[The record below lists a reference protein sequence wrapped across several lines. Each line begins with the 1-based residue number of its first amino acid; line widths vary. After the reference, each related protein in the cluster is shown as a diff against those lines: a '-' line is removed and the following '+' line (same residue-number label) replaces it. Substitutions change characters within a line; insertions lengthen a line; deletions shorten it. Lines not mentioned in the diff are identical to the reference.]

1 MVKRLMKSHLK
12 SDLKKLILVISDLHL
27 SAGKTIKGKRN
38 LLEDF
43 HYDNELIDFLNYYS
57 AGDYENVEVE
67 LVINGDFLDFLAVP
81 YVEFYDDEFWSETA
95 ALAKL
100 RMIMS
105 AHLGVLEALKRFL
118 SKPLKKVVY
127 IIGNHDAE
135 FVFDSLKEEFLT
147 FFGEFRK
154 NIILSNSISTHV
166 PVKGVCIQHGHQYER
181 AHEFD
186 QENSVI
192 ETLNGEKYFIPP
204 WGSYYVTNVINKYK
218 QERSFI
224 NSVRPIKHF
233 IIHGILFDTFFT
245 IRFILSNFYYFFMVR
260 FWHFYMTKKSLRQVF
275 ENIFRELELF
285 QDYETLT
292 RQFFDKN
299 SQSRVLI
306 VGHTHNPSLRIY
318 NDGTVFINT
327 GTWTR
332 MVNLDLGKW
341 SHDNV
346 LTYAKIVVKA
356 HDYEIEDFDKNVEVD
371 LKHWL
376 GINNFPYSEYH

>member
-43 HYDNELIDFLNYYS
+43 HYDNELVDFLNYYS

>member
-1 MVKRLMKSHLK
+1 MKSHLK

-43 HYDNELIDFLNYYS
+43 HYDNELVDFLNYYS
-57 AGDYENVEVE
+57 SGDYENVEVE

-81 YVEFYDDEFWSETA
+81 FVEFYDDEFWSETA

-100 RMIMS
+100 RMIMT
-105 AHLGVLEALKRFL
+105 AHVGVLEALKRFL
-118 SKPLKKVVY
+118 SKPMKKVVY

-147 FFGEFRK
+147 FFGEFRR
-154 NIILSNSISTHV
+154 NIILSNSISTHI

-292 RQFFDKN
+292 RNFFEKN
-299 SQSRVLI
+299 SQSKVLI

-341 SHDNV
+341 SHHNV
-346 LTYAKIVVKA
+346 LTYAKIVVKS
-356 HDYEIEDFDKNVEVD
+356 HDYDLEDFEKNVEVD

>member
-1 MVKRLMKSHLK
+1 MKSHQK
-12 SDLKKLILVISDLHL
+12 NNVQKVVLVISDLHL
-27 SAGKTIKGKRN
+27 SAGKMIKGKRN

-57 AGDYENVEVE
+57 AGDYLEIEVE

-100 RMIMS
+100 RMIMR
-105 AHLGVLEALKRFL
+105 AHTGVLDALKRFL
-118 SKPLKKVVY
+118 SKPNKRIVY

-135 FVFDSLKEEFLT
+135 FVFDSLKEEFLDY
-147 FFGEFRK
+147 FGDLRN

-166 PVKGVCIQHGHQYER
+166 PTKGVSIQHGHQYER

-186 QENSVI
+186 QENAVV
-192 ETLNGEKYFIPP
+192 ETLNGDKYFIPP

-224 NSVRPIKHF
+224 NAVRPIKHF

-245 IRFILSNFYYFFMVR
+245 VRFMLSNFYYFVMVR
-260 FWHFYMTKKSLRQVF
+260 FWHFYMVKRSLKQVF
-275 ENIFRELELF
+275 EDIFRELELF

-292 RQFFDKN
+292 RQYFEKN
-299 SQSRVLI
+299 PESRVLI
-306 VGHTHNPSLRIY
+306 VGHTHNPTLRIF
-318 NDGTVFINT
+318 NDGTMFINT

-332 MVNLDLGKW
+332 MVNLDLGQW
-341 SHDNV
+341 NNGNV
-346 LTYAKIVVKA
+346 LTYAKILIKKL
-356 HDYEIEDFDKNVEVD
+356 DYEIEEFEKNVEVD
-371 LKHWL
+371 LKHWM
-376 GINNFPYSEYH
+376 GINNLPYSEYH

>member
-1 MVKRLMKSHLK
+1 MKSHQKNNLQK
-12 SDLKKLILVISDLHL
+12 VVLVISDLHL
-27 SAGKTIKGKRN
+27 SAGKMIKGKRN

-57 AGDYENVEVE
+57 SGDYRELEVE

-105 AHLGVLEALKRFL
+105 AHIGVLDALKRFL
-118 SKPLKKVVY
+118 SMPEKKIVY

-135 FVFDSLKEEFLT
+135 FVFDSLKEEFLNY
-147 FFGEFRK
+147 FGDLRSK
-154 NIILSNSISTHV
+154 LILSNSVSTHI

-186 QENSVI
+186 QENAVV

-224 NSVRPIKHF
+224 NAVRPIKHF

-245 IRFILSNFYYFFMVR
+245 VRFILSNFYYFVMVR
-260 FWHFYMTKKSLRQVF
+260 FWHFYMTKRSLKQVF
-275 ENIFRELELF
+275 EDIFRELELF

-292 RQFFDKN
+292 RQFFEKN
-299 SQSRVLI
+299 TDSRVLI
-306 VGHTHNPSLRIY
+306 VGHTHNPTLRIF
-318 NDGTVFINT
+318 NDGTIFINT
-327 GTWTR
+327 GTWTK
-332 MVNLDLGKW
+332 MVNLDLGQW
-341 SHDNV
+341 NNGNV
-346 LTYAKIVVKA
+346 LTYAKVMVKSL
-356 HDYEIEDFDKNVEVD
+356 DYEITDFDKNVEVD

>member
-1 MVKRLMKSHLK
+1 MKSHLK